1 MTAHED
7 TTPSAPPRTIP
18 AFLSIDVEPD
28 GFQLSPAEAGAWK
41 GYTAMLEFSEQLRA
55 TLTARTGTP
64 PRFGWYFRTDPQIA
78 DVYGRADHVLI
89 TDSARLTRLAAKGD
103 YFGVH
108 MHPIRWS
115 ATQRAWIHD
124 FHDVAWH
131 ARAVRASL
139 DAYAGWAGEPAR
151 RFRSGAAFLT
161 NGIVE
166 ALEAGGIEVDLTLEP
181 ATSWARQAVHV
192 PTSIDVSPIVGQHTD
207 CRGAPHMPFRPAHR
221 NFCVPGGEHAR
232 DLVMVPLTTRAIYPR
247 RPLWRRVARRLGI
260 VRPDR
265 EVLYPSGA
273 WPSPQFF
280 WDLVADQL
288 RSMPQPYLSL
298 AIRTDHH
305 EFGEASRVRR
315 VFEAL
320 PGHSLAGF
328 LRFVDPLEVAPRLVG
343 A

>member
-1 MTAHED
+1 VTTHED

-55 TLTARTGTP
+55 TLTAFTGTP

-89 TDSARLTRLAAKGD
+89 TDSARLTRLAARGD

-115 ATQRAWIHD
+115 AKRRVWIHD
-124 FHDVAWH
+124 FQDVAWH

-139 DAYAGWAGEPAR
+139 EAYAGWAGAPAR

-166 ALEAGGIEVDLTLEP
+166 AMEAGGVEVDLTLEP
-181 ATSWARQAVHV
+181 AGNWGRQAAHV
-192 PTSIDVSPIVGQHTD
+192 PTSIDVSPIVGRYTD
-207 CRGAPHMPFRPAHR
+207 CRAAPHLPFRPAHQDFR
-221 NFCVPGGEHAR
+221 VPGGESAR

-247 RPLWRRVARRLGI
+247 RPLWRRGARRLGL

-265 EVLYPSGA
+265 EVLYPSVA

-288 RSMPQPYLSL
+288 RSMASPYLSL

-305 EFGEASRVRR
+305 EFQEASRVKQL
-315 VFEAL
+315 FDAL
-320 PGHSLAGF
+320 PNHPLASL
-328 LRFVDPLEVAPRLVG
+328 LHFVDPLEVAPNL
-343 A
+343 ASA